1 MRPLIVIRSNLESS
15 DMIIYDADPLE
26 SSLETLF
33 ASVIDPNSPHFISSE
48 YLMYRLIDCTSRIQ
62 VVGNIYGT
70 YGTKR
75 LFFL

>member
-15 DMIIYDADPLE
+15 DIIINDSDPLE

-62 VVGNIYGT
+62 V
-70 YGTKR
+70 
-75 LFFL
+75 